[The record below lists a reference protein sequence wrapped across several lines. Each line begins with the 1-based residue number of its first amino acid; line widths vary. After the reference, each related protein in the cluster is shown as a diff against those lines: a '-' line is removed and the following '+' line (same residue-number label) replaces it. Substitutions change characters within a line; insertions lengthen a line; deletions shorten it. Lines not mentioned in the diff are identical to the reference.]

1 MLTFARKNYIINPR
15 LSKEVIFMPTEA
27 YGNFLVQA
35 LLFALLAAVLLISVI
50 SLFIKPAKRTIRA
63 SLVEASSGH
72 IIDISQAETSIGRA
86 KACDV
91 VIEDISVS
99 RFHAVLSKRKSGWMI
114 FDTNS
119 TPGVMVNGKKIEK
132 KSLLQDGDTIHF
144 GDTEYVFYST
154 AVTTRQKIV
163 PKTRKPAQ
171 DERPKYR
178 KPRSTPEDRNIYRDP
193 KRAAGGNTDN
203 YEKPAKTRRYEQSE

>member
-1 MLTFARKNYIINPR
+1 M
-15 LSKEVIFMPTEA
+15 IFVPTEA
-27 YGNFLVQA
+27 YGNFLVQVF
-35 LLFALLAAVLLISVI
+35 LFALLAAVLLISAI

-63 SLVEASSGH
+63 SLVEASTGH

-91 VIEDISVS
+91 VITDISVS

-119 TPGVMVNGKKIEK
+119 TPGVLVNGEKIEK
-132 KSLLQDGDTIHF
+132 KSLLHDGDTIHF
-144 GDTEYVFYST
+144 GNTEYIFYST
-154 AVTTRQKIV
+154 AVTTRQKVV
-163 PKTRKPAQ
+163 PKTRTPAQ

-178 KPRSTPEDRNIYRDP
+178 KPRSKSDDRNVYRDP
-193 KRAAGGNTDN
+193 KRKTGGNTTN